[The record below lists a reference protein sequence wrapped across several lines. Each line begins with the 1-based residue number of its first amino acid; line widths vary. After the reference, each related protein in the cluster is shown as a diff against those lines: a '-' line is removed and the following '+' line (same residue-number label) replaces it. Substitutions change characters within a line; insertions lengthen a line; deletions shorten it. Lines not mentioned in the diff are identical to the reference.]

1 MKVNNRKG
9 LGTSISDNM
18 REELK
23 RLSKYYGLVKCYVL
37 RDNEPSQV
45 ECREV
50 AKYVAS
56 GKVLRALRVCNERVG
71 ACVDVSEG
79 EEVVVLEIAGRRIF
93 IVSDECTRVK
103 QNQKIAYILT
113 GKGELRTVRSPV
125 NGYILLYNEILGE
138 KAERYQVF
146 IVVKE

>member
-1 MKVNNRKG
+1 MKNESRKDRG
-9 LGTSISDNM
+9 SSITDNL
-18 REELK
+18 RDELK
-23 RLSKYYGLVKCYVL
+23 KLSKYYGLVKCYIL
-37 RDNEPSQV
+37 RDDEPSQV

-50 AKYVAS
+50 ARYVAS
-56 GKVLRALRVCNERVG
+56 GRASKALRVCNERVG
-71 ACVDVSEG
+71 TCVDVSEG
-79 EEVVVLEIAGRRIF
+79 DEVVILEIVGKRIF
-93 IVSDECTRVK
+93 IVSEECTRVK

-138 KAERYQVF
+138 KVERYQVF